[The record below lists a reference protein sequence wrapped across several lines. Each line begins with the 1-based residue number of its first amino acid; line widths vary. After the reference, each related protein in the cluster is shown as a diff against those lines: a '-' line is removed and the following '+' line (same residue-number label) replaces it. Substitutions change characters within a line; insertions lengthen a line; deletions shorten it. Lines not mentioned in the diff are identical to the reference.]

1 MEVVCRC
8 ALKTNSNYHITSTSI
23 TLKSE
28 HIASS
33 IAIAH
38 TATESRTSLLGVPPK
53 LNQLIVFGV
62 IGRGSE
68 PPGLEN

>member
-1 MEVVCRC
+1 M
-8 ALKTNSNYHITSTSI
+8 
-23 TLKSE
+23 
-28 HIASS
+28 HIASNRVSS
-33 IAIAH
+33 IAIGH

>member
-8 ALKTNSNYHITSTSI
+8 ALKTNSNYHITSL

-28 HIASS
+28 HIAASS